1 MATMSRL
8 TFVPFAETHIAGAA
22 RLLAERHAAHRL
34 LEPLLPQVSD
44 FGRQVANEFE
54 DATGTAAIADG
65 DVAGYLIGK
74 RREDEIG
81 PHVWSGLAGHAAGDP
96 ELVRDLY
103 AKAASA
109 WVDAGLTRHF
119 VFAPSSKEL
128 LDPWFRLTFGI
139 SGALAIRQ
147 TSAGGG
153 DRSAVDVRV
162 RLSTPADLPDVARL
176 AAVLETELNASPS
189 FDGFPV
195 LSEQQHLKEWS
206 TIWTDD
212 RFVHFVA
219 ERDGRVVGHTLLY
232 HRPSRGSQ
240 GPREQHRPGQ
250 RGEPARRPGLGSGSG
265 HDGPRARLGEG
276 TGLLDDDNGLADVKP
291 FGVEVLAAQRLP
303 GGVPAPLPFSALS
316 GVQTWLPGY
325 R

>member
-1 MATMSRL
+1 MAATRTSRASIATMSRL
-8 TFVPFAETHIAGAA
+8 TFVPFAETHIGGAA
-22 RLLAERHAAHRL
+22 QLLAERHAAHRL

-54 DATGTAAIADG
+54 DATGATAILG
-65 DVAGYLIGK
+65 GEVAGYLIGK

-119 VFAPSSKEL
+119 VFAPSSPEL
-128 LDPWFRLTFGI
+128 LGPWFRLTFGV

-153 DRSAVDVRV
+153 GRSAVDVRV

-189 FDGFPV
+189 FAGLPV
-195 LSEQQHLKEWS
+195 LSEQQQLEEWS
-206 TIWTDD
+206 DTWTDD

-232 HRPSRGSQ
+232 HRPAGDLRVPENSIDLGNAASQPAVRGS
-240 GPREQHRPGQ
+240 GVGLAMTTHVLAWAREQGYSTMTTDWRMSNLSASRFWPR
-250 RGEPARRPGLGSGSG
+250 RGFREAFL
-265 HDGPRARLGEG
+265 RLY
-276 TGLLDDDNGLADVKP
+276 
-291 FGVEVLAAQRLP
+291 RS
-303 GGVPAPLPFSALS
+303 VP
-316 GVQTWLPGY
+316 
-325 R
+325 

>member
-54 DATGTAAIADG
+54 DATGAAAIADG
-65 DVAGYLIGK
+65 NVAGYLIGK

-81 PHVWSGLAGHAAGDP
+81 PHVWSGLAGHAARDP

-103 AKAASA
+103 AKAASVWA
-109 WVDAGLTRHF
+109 DAGLTRHF
-119 VFAPSSKEL
+119 VFAPSSQEL
-128 LDPWFRLTFGI
+128 LGPWFRLTFGV
-139 SGALAIRQ
+139 SGALAIRP

-153 DRSAVDVRV
+153 RPAADVRV

-189 FDGFPV
+189 FAGLPV
-195 LSEQQHLKEWS
+195 LSEQQQLQEWS
-206 TIWTDD
+206 DTWTDD

-219 ERDGRVVGHTLLY
+219 ERDGQVVGHTLLY
-232 HRPSRGSQ
+232 HRPAGDLRVPENSIDLGNAASQPAARGS
-240 GPREQHRPGQ
+240 GVGLAMTTHVLAWAREQGYSTMTTDWRMSNLSASRFWPR
-250 RGEPARRPGLGSGSG
+250 RGFREAFL
-265 HDGPRARLGEG
+265 RLY
-276 TGLLDDDNGLADVKP
+276 
-291 FGVEVLAAQRLP
+291 RS
-303 GGVPAPLPFSALS
+303 VP
-316 GVQTWLPGY
+316 
-325 R
+325 

>member
-1 MATMSRL
+1 MATMSQL
-8 TFVPFAETHIAGAA
+8 TFVPFAETHIAEAA

-54 DATGTAAIADG
+54 DATGTAAIVGG
-65 DVAGYLIGK
+65 DVVGYLIGK

-119 VFAPSSKEL
+119 VFAPSSQEL

-147 TSAGGG
+147 TSAGGD

-195 LSEQQHLKEWS
+195 LSEQQHLEEWS
-206 TIWTDD
+206 DIWTDD

-232 HRPSRGSQ
+232 HRPAGDLRVPENSIDLGNAASQPAVRGS
-240 GPREQHRPGQ
+240 GVGLAMTAHVLAWAREQGYSTMTTDWRMSNLSASRFWPR
-250 RGEPARRPGLGSGSG
+250 RGFREAFV
-265 HDGPRARLGEG
+265 RLY
-276 TGLLDDDNGLADVKP
+276 
-291 FGVEVLAAQRLP
+291 RSLP
-303 GGVPAPLPFSALS
+303 
-316 GVQTWLPGY
+316 
-325 R
+325 